1 MSSKK
6 FKIGKAQ
13 RVANITFE
21 GTDFDGLEIRCSL
34 DLPLKTVMKIQSLML
49 SDDNADSVEANTIW
63 CDEVLESWNLT
74 DDEGKE
80 IPANSEVELK
90 PGAKHIMLMGLK
102 RRLDRGQTV
111 SVTLHF
117 QHAGMTE
124 IKALVFDA
132 GSRGPKGKNL
142 KGNMP
147 GNNSKNGHK
156 SH

>member
-63 CDEVLESWNLT
+63 CDEVLESWHLT

-80 IPANSEVELK
+80 IPANSESALTVA
-90 PGAKHIMLMGLK
+90 PA
-102 RRLDRGQTV
+102 RL
-111 SVTLHF
+111 L
-117 QHAGMTE
+117 A
-124 IKALVFDA
+124 ALVTKWSA
-132 GSRGPKGKNL
+132 IVLEPSANL
-142 KGNMP
+142 LNP
-147 GNNSKNGHK
+147 QNDSPILETLAT
-156 SH
+156 SSQ

>member
-80 IPANSEVELK
+80 IPANSESALAVA
-90 PGAKHIMLMGLK
+90 PA
-102 RRLDRGQTV
+102 RL
-111 SVTLHF
+111 L
-117 QHAGMTE
+117 A
-124 IKALVFDA
+124 ALVTKWSEFVLEPSANLSNPQND
-132 GSRGPKGKNL
+132 SRTL
-142 KGNMP
+142 ETLAT
-147 GNNSKNGHK
+147 S
-156 SH
+156 SQ